1 MRPRNS
7 FIVVPLVAAV
17 LVACSLFSNVLAR
30 DTASLAIQAHALDSQ
45 PQSRVEADEAMDG
58 VVAASVIGAI
68 ATQFGDHAVAV
79 KLEQVAVRPTSVR
92 DRAVSGQGRLQIGDD
107 TSWIP
112 FRFNVLYD
120 TRTASATHPA
130 ISLGDASAAHEIA
143 LDSTMA
149 RELDRRVGAALIHEF
164 AQQPVQLLIE
174 RVTTANEG
182 IRYLRIEALGMA
194 DFGSEGRVPTQ
205 VQALYDR
212 KTGEWVRLGYELG
225 TTANWAAPGDAI
237 VAVR

>member
-1 MRPRNS
+1 MRPCRIS
-7 FIVVPLVAAV
+7 IAVPSLAAV
-17 LVACSLFSNVLAR
+17 LVACSLFSSVLAR
-30 DTASLAIQAHALDSQ
+30 DTPALAIQAHALDSR

-58 VVAASVIGAI
+58 AVAASMIGAI
-68 ATQFGDHAVAV
+68 STQFGDRAVAV
-79 KLEQVAVRPTSVR
+79 KLQQVAVLPTSVR
-92 DRAVSGQGRLQIGDD
+92 DRMVSGLGRLQIGDD

-130 ISLGDASAAHEIA
+130 ISLGEASAAHEIA

-149 RELDRRVGAALIHEF
+149 RELDHRVGAALVHEF

-182 IRYLRIEALGMA
+182 RRYLRIEALGMA

-212 KTGEWVRLGYELG
+212 KTGEWVRLDYELG
-225 TTANWAAPGDAI
+225 TTANWADPGDAI
-237 VAVR
+237 MATR